1 MLFSQVEFPRRG
13 RFDERTTGK
22 RKTCD
27 PLRGGTSTHDDS
39 QDIRASLHSAQ
50 RTACL
55 SKRHRPG
62 SHCGTVE
69 SCTSPLEYT
78 DEVLVLK
85 GQLPNTGSRPVLQPA
100 SRCRASPRGCR
111 RGSGGWR
118 NGMGQ
123 EGRPRRGSACR
134 PPARGAF
141 PFSARP
147 SEPPPRWRT
156 AGSSGRRTL
165 GLPHIAR
172 RAVCQ
177 DGSWFEVRRERGRTC
192 RGADPCGR
200 SLPGRA
206 P

>member
-1 MLFSQVEFPRRG
+1 MLLFSQVEFPRRG

-85 GQLPNTGSRPVLQPA
+85 G
-100 SRCRASPRGCR
+100 
-111 RGSGGWR
+111 
-118 NGMGQ
+118 
-123 EGRPRRGSACR
+123 
-134 PPARGAF
+134 
-141 PFSARP
+141 
-147 SEPPPRWRT
+147 
-156 AGSSGRRTL
+156 
-165 GLPHIAR
+165 
-172 RAVCQ
+172 
-177 DGSWFEVRRERGRTC
+177 
-192 RGADPCGR
+192 
-200 SLPGRA
+200 
-206 P
+206 